1 MTTKEAL
8 LHLDP
13 KDDAQ
18 WTSDGLPLVDV
29 VRGLTGN
36 QELTRKEITEAD
48 PSFCRE
54 KASTPEVPPAKP
66 KTRDEALLAEMTQL
80 EAELNELTRQQSQI
94 EGQIVDKQRRWS
106 VIRAHFDRQQ
116 SGSKDMQARIDY
128 IKRQAEL
135 RAERAQKSKEL
146 LKGLDPKLLS
156 GQAPLDAAM
165 ARKNT
170 RGTMRPVV
178 PVTPEQ
184 QPKKE

>member
-1 MTTKEAL
+1 MTIKEAL
-8 LHLDP
+8 MHLDP
-13 KDDAQ
+13 TDDAQ
-18 WTSDGLPLVDV
+18 WTSDGLPLVEV

-36 QELTRKEITEAD
+36 ETLTRKEISEAD
-48 PSFCRE
+48 PAFCRDNATVTNE
-54 KASTPEVPPAKP
+54 QPEPAKP
-66 KTRDEALLAEMTQL
+66 KTRDETLLAEMTQL

-170 RGTMRPVV
+170 RGTTRPSFKQE
-178 PVTPEQ
+178 PQKQE
-184 QPKKE
+184 